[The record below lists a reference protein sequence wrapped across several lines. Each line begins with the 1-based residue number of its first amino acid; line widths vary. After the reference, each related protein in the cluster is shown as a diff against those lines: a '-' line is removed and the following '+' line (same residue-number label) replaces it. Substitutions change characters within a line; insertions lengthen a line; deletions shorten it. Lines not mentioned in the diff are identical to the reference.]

1 MGHVPSV
8 VLAPMFQVQLTAP
21 VPSDVFGVRPCAVL
35 APLLYV
41 TTMLQEMFGAV
52 DTAARPV
59 PLRLTG
65 DRTDV
70 KTTPMGFAVGA
81 AVAGACVG
89 ACVTGAC
96 VAGLCVTGAAV
107 AGACVGA
114 AV

>member
-1 MGHVPSV
+1 
-8 VLAPMFQVQLTAP
+8 MFQVQLTAP
-21 VPSDVFGVRPCAVL
+21 APSDIFGMRPCAVL

-41 TTMLQEMFGAV
+41 TTMLHEMFGPV

-59 PLRLTG
+59 PLRPTG
-65 DRTDV
+65 DRTEV

-81 AVAGACVG
+81 AVAGAGVTGACVTG

-96 VAGLCVTGAAV
+96 VAGAAV